1 MHVCEYTFFL
11 NYDLIINEM
20 LTNKMVYQ
28 IILLTLKVSH
38 SNLFDTLSI
47 EKGLN
52 DDCSKSSN
60 QSKRVI
66 LGRFDNVIIIT
77 YLEVIVILA
86 IIMYSN
92 NESFIAFD
100 TPTIIL
106 GSNNYCKSSK
116 NRWKYCGIQLLAQ
129 SVQNKY
135 ILRHIQI

>member
-1 MHVCEYTFFL
+1 
-11 NYDLIINEM
+11 M
-20 LTNKMVYQ
+20 LTKKNGIPNYTVNF
-28 IILLTLKVSH
+28 LKVSH